1 MNKAILKT
9 SKTLFLIKLYKY
21 TILKRYC
28 NIKQIKTI

>member
-9 SKTLFLIKLYKY
+9 YKTLFLIRIYKY

-28 NIKQIKTI
+28 NIKQINTI